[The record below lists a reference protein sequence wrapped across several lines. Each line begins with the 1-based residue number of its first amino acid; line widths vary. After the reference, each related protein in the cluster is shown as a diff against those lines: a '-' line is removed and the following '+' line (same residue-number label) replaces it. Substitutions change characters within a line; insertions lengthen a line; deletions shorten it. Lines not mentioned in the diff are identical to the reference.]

1 MQNHRAKNQGVTM
14 RIVAG
19 KFKGRTLHTPT
30 GLNTRPT
37 SQRTREALF
46 NVLQHGIEDFT
57 LEGARVL
64 DLFAGSGALGIEAL
78 SRGAGYCIFVD
89 DALPA
94 RAALRENIDTL
105 GLGGQTR
112 IFRRDATR
120 LNPAGNLGAFDIVF
134 ADPPY
139 DKSMG
144 EAALRST
151 LKGGWLK
158 PDGIFVLEERKTAEI
173 DLPEGVEV
181 LDQRVHGEAQVVILR
196 AV

>member
-1 MQNHRAKNQGVTM
+1 M
-14 RIVAG
+14 RIIAG
-19 KFKGRTLHTPT
+19 KFKGRTLQAPSGRT
-30 GLNTRPT
+30 TRPT

-46 NVLQHGIEDFT
+46 NVLQHGIEEFT

-94 RAALRENIDTL
+94 RAALRQNIDTL

-144 EAALRST
+144 IAALQSI

-173 DLPEGVEV
+173 VLPEGVEV
-181 LDQRVHGEAQVVILR
+181 LDQRVHGEAQVLILR
-196 AV
+196 AM

>member
-1 MQNHRAKNQGVTM
+1 M

-19 KFKGRTLHTPT
+19 SFKGRTLKTPT
-30 GLNTRPT
+30 GLDTRPT

-46 NVLQHGIEDFT
+46 NVLQHGNFGIE

-78 SRGAGYCIFVD
+78 SRGANYCIFVD
-89 DALPA
+89 EALPA
-94 RAALRENIDTL
+94 RAALRENIDAL

-120 LNPAGNLGAFDIVF
+120 LNPAGNLGAFDIIF

-139 DKSMG
+139 DKSLG
-144 EAALRST
+144 EAALVRVLS
-151 LKGGWLK
+151 GGWLK
-158 PDGIFVLEERKTAEI
+158 PGGIFVLEERKTAEI
-173 DLPEGVEV
+173 KLPDNVEI
-181 LDQRVHGEAQVVILR
+181 LDQRAHGAAQVLILKPF
-196 AV
+196 